1 MNHIILP
8 SKLHVSVLNVTRYDF
23 HYKNFYFNRHSFH
36 IFLSET
42 QLLSIQWSDALFYT
56 FTADKNSPKIFSE
69 QWHDLKQ
76 INSPHTIHL
85 YAMIPKISLNLP
97 DNAFNILAST
107 IAWKWFSK
115 WWEIPHLPPNYS
127 PIQAIWESSPQ
138 VVWNVFFFMITWY
151 LSFFIFFIFFS
162 PYYAWN
168 LILPHSRQ
176 FFYKTRISASFKIFK
191 SLKWR
196 HCNGLLS
203 QYITLSHYL
212 SEEVLWH
219 DVLTH

>member
-1 MNHIILP
+1 MKPNCYL
-8 SKLHVSVLNVTRYDF
+8 SNGVM
-23 HYKNFYFNRHSFH
+23 HYST
-36 IFLSET
+36 LSLQT
-42 QLLSIQWSDALFYT
+42 
-56 FTADKNSPKIFSE
+56 KIAQKICSE

-138 VVWNVFFFMITWY
+138 VVWN
-151 LSFFIFFIFFS
+151 IFFHDYLVSEFFHF
-162 PYYAWN
+162 
-168 LILPHSRQ
+168 LQ
-176 FFYKTRISASFKIFK
+176 FF
-191 SLKWR
+191 LP
-196 HCNGLLS
+196 LLCMR
-203 QYITLSHYL
+203 
-212 SEEVLWH
+212 
-219 DVLTH
+219 